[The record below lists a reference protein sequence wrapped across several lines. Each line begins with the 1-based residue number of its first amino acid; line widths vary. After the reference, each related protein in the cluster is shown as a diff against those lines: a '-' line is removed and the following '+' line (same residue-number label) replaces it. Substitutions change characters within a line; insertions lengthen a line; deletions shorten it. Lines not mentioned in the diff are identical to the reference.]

1 MDWNCE
7 GLNRV
12 FECDGPSVITLN
24 EEELTPVYDARVSY
38 VRGSVWVNNGFDHKM
53 VFEDEIPDGW
63 VLGRIN
69 VHSDKEQFRQQGLNN
84 NSNAKTYKIMFRNG
98 DVVECHQLSKWARD
112 NNINYGS
119 LKRVVYRTKY
129 HQNQQFYCKS
139 SPVSHIESIHVI

>member
-7 GLNRV
+7 GLNRA
-12 FECDGPSVITLN
+12 FECDGPSVITLT

-38 VRGSVWVNNGFDHKM
+38 VRGSVWVNNGLDHKM

-69 VHSDKEQFRQQGLNN
+69 VFTDKKQFVEQGLNN
-84 NSNAKTYKIMFRNG
+84 NPNAKTYRIRFRNG

-112 NNINYGS
+112 NDTDYNA
-119 LKRVVYRTKY
+119 LKRIVRRTKY
-129 HQNQQFYCKS
+129 NKDIQFYCKS